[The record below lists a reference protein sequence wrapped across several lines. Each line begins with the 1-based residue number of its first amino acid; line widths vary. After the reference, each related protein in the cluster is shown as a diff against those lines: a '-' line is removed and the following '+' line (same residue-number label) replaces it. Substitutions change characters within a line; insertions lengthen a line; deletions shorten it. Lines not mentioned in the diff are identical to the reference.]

1 MAGRPKNPD
10 TNYKVSLHK
19 CGAYRYAAT
28 QPTIT
33 DEETGV
39 KVRKYIYWGDL
50 TEDMRFIPNERYL
63 LASEETRSK
72 LIFPS
77 DWDISEALDKFKL
90 PPSKPKETG
99 LTTSDARAFGGTVGV
114 NPAADQFNN
123 RFYGGPWLLW
133 HIAEKKDV
141 IKDLTKV
148 FGSQTVVNDILTLA
162 MFPVLTDMNYSQT
175 ERWQKYTKT
184 PSDHSLSP
192 SAITRLTRFIE
203 DDHRMRFLKLR
214 IDSQKPGAVVACD
227 STTRSAYGRCL
238 ADIRWGNNKDNEA
251 LKNTLEVVVYSLETH
266 EPIYYRTFG
275 GNESD
280 MRTLKTII
288 SDLQALGCRDLMII
302 FDRGYESKENIEN
315 MIRSDQSFLVCGKTG
330 QEPVYSSIRALSYD
344 AQGLPKD
351 MHYSEEYKLYTYQTE
366 IERTILMN
374 PDDQASGTQV
384 KLKVNLFLNIAER
397 MKELIG
403 INAAIKAEEELL
415 KEHLNQKKTKTELNR
430 LKKECPYHKLSL
442 TKDSE
447 VLIAIRKEDAIT
459 KAKAIAGFFSSVSY
473 KVEGDAIDQYRLYSL
488 RDEQEKYFECMKDQ
502 LGFNMQRNWRED
514 TKTGRLFIL
523 FIGLILHSEI
533 RKIWKTKLKKSY
545 PSSVDV
551 LHEMLPIR
559 YVEYDNGTS
568 HITGFTGA
576 QVEICTAF
584 GVPIPEA
591 CLSSAQKATLE
602 RMAAGRKR
610 GRPKGSLNK
619 KSMPA

>member
-1 MAGRPKNPD
+1 MVTNPE

-28 QPTIT
+28 QSTTYEP
-33 DEETGV
+33 ETGKNIRRYV
-39 KVRKYIYWGDL
+39 YWGDL

-63 LASEETRSK
+63 LSSEEERSK

-77 DWDISEALDKFKL
+77 NLDMSEAQKEFKH
-90 PPSKPKETG
+90 PQPKSEVNG
-99 LTTSDARAFGGTVGV
+99 FATSDARAFGGTVGI
-114 NPAADQFNN
+114 NPVEEQFNN

-133 HIAEKKDV
+133 HIAEKKHV
-141 IKDLTKV
+141 IEDLTEV
-148 FGSQTVVNDILTLA
+148 FESQTVVNDI
-162 MFPVLTDMNYSQT
+162 LTDMNYSQT

-184 PSDHSLSP
+184 PSDHYLSP
-192 SAITRLTRFIE
+192 SSITRLTKFLQ
-203 DDHRMRFLKLR
+203 DDHRMRFLRLR
-214 IDSQKPGAVVACD
+214 ISRQAPGAVVACD
-227 STTRSAYGRCL
+227 STSRSAYGRCL

-251 LKNTLEVVVYSLETH
+251 LQNTLEVVVYSLDTH

-288 SDLQALGCRDLMII
+288 SDLQALGCRDLMVI

-315 MIRSDQSFLVCGKTG
+315 MIRSNQSFLVCGKTG
-330 QEPVYSSIRALSYD
+330 QEPVYSSILALNYD
-344 AQGLPKD
+344 AQGLPEEMD
-351 MHYSEEYKLYTYQTE
+351 YSEEYKLYAYQTE
-366 IERTILMN
+366 IERMVQMK
-374 PDDQASGTQV
+374 PDDPASV
-384 KLKVNLFLNIAER
+384 AVIKLKVNLFLNIEER
-397 MKELIG
+397 MKELID
-403 INAAIKAEEELL
+403 IRETIKAEEKLL
-415 KEHLNQKKTKTELNR
+415 GGYRNQKVTKSELDH
-430 LKKECPYHKLSL
+430 LKKECSYHKLSL
-442 TKDSE
+442 DKKTG
-447 VLIAIRKEDAIT
+447 VLIVIRKEDAIT

-473 KVEGDAIDQYRLYSL
+473 KVDGNAIDQYHLYSL
-488 RDEQEKYFECMKDQ
+488 RDEQEKYFEGMKDQ

-523 FIGLILHSEI
+523 FIGLILHSEV
-533 RKIWKTKLKKSY
+533 RKTWKTKLKKSY

-591 CLSSAQKATLE
+591 CLSSTQKASLE
-602 RMAAGRKR
+602 RKAAGRKR
-610 GRPKGSLNK
+610 GRPKGSVNRKLN
-619 KSMPA
+619 SQ